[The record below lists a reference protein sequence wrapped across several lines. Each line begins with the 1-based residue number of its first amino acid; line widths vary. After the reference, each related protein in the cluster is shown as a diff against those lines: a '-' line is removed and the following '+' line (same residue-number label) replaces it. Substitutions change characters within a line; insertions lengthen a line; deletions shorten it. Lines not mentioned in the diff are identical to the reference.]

1 MRPSL
6 HCCHCVDA
14 REAEPGWLDS
24 GGWACILRFGSAK
37 KELFGYDPHT
47 TNNRMELMAAIQ
59 GLLAVKEPCAVE
71 VTTDAEYVRQGVTVW
86 VKHWK
91 RRHWWKKNRPI
102 RNADLWI
109 ELDALA
115 AFHQTEWIWTK
126 GHAGHVDND
135 RCDWLA
141 QNAARTRRTH
151 PSARPGRDI
160 FRAASQPLYDL
171 ASMKMTTRAILASF
185 DPCR

>member
-1 MRPSL
+1 MHYIVVHSSFFFHWQRVCGRASIAATAL
-6 HCCHCVDA
+6 T
-14 REAEPGWLDS
+14 PGKQNLAGSIQADR
-24 GGWACILRFGSAK
+24 ACILRFGSAK

-47 TNNRMELMAAIQ
+47 TNNRMELMPAIQ

-91 RRHWWKKNRPI
+91 HRHWWKKNRPI

-126 GHAGHVDND
+126 GA
-135 RCDWLA
+135 
-141 QNAARTRRTH
+141 
-151 PSARPGRDI
+151 SRDH
-160 FRAASQPLYDL
+160 SGNCVL
-171 ASMKMTTRAILASF
+171 
-185 DPCR
+185 